1 MDQTKDLNR
10 SGLAHIS
17 RMTDLPDFVKEAC
30 PANEEDT
37 LTLPKEAFA
46 DEVGR
51 QFPIHNAAD
60 TWLSYAYFNKT
71 ATLEEGNLDK
81 QASERIQ
88 AKLDTACA
96 FWDIEAPVL
105 TAVEKVA
112 SEGLRIEYK
121 VGDTVHDATSV
132 HSREELVKVAEDII
146 NNTSRYP
153 WEMRRD
159 VGRQVLAAAPA
170 LNVNFSGSMEDLL
183 NKAAGYGV
191 GDVSAV
197 SNAIVQRQVATRR
210 SRPEL
215 QAGLEELVKTAKESA
230 QHGILSPEM
239 TDKVA
244 AVLDGVDRIAN
255 LHVYYNDKFAAPEK
269 QLFTTT
275 MSQIDAFEKVSHK
288 LPDGRFVLKEALLDD
303 RVMEYAEA
311 MTGQKFAS
319 LADYDNLTKRESW
332 SVYDYIQTL
341 PKEAE
346 FFDDTE
352 TTPIAFPKQDVG
364 DDDKENDDTAE
375 IENIKQEIEGPK

>member
-1 MDQTKDLNR
+1 MDQTQDLNR

-30 PANEEDT
+30 PASEEDT

-51 QFPIHNAAD
+51 MFPIHNAAD
-60 TWLSYAYFNKT
+60 TWLSYAYFNKM

-81 QASERIQ
+81 QANERIKE
-88 AKLDTACA
+88 KLDTACD
-96 FWDIEAPVL
+96 FWGIDAPLL
-105 TAVEKVA
+105 TQTEKVA

-121 VGDTVHDATSV
+121 IGDTVHDSTSI
-132 HSREELVKVAEDII
+132 HSQDELMKVAEDII

-170 LNVNFSGSMEDLL
+170 MNVSFSGSMEDLL

-197 SNAIVQRQVATRR
+197 HHAITQRQVATRR
-210 SRPEL
+210 YRPEL
-215 QAGLEELVKTAKESA
+215 QPGLEELAKTASESA
-230 QHGILSPEM
+230 QHGVLSPEM
-239 TDKVA
+239 TDKIA
-244 AVLDGVDRIAN
+244 AVLDSVDRIAN
-255 LHVYYNDKFAAPEK
+255 LHVYYNDKFTAPEK

-275 MSQIDAFEKVSHK
+275 MSQIDAFQKVSHK
-288 LPDGRFVLKEALLDD
+288 LPDGRFVLKDALLDD
-303 RVMEYAEA
+303 RVLEYAEC

-319 LADYDNLTKRESW
+319 LEDYDRLTRRESW
-332 SVYDYIQTL
+332 SVYDYIQSL
-341 PKEAE
+341 SKEAE
-346 FFDDTE
+346 VFHDTE
-352 TTPIAFPKQDVG
+352 MTPITMPAQDVG
-364 DDDKENDDTAE
+364 EDDKENDDTAE
-375 IENIKQEIEGPK
+375 IENIKKEIEGPK